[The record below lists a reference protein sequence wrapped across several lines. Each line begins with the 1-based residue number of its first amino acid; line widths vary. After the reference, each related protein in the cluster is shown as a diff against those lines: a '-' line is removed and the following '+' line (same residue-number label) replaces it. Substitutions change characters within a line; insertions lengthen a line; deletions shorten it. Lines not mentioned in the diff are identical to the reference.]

1 MKKLFAVLLLLII
14 GESAYAEYVTIL
26 PVSSQALS
34 SASSEIVTLSELYGK
49 TTTIRYM
56 ADDKTPAGVAL
67 NNTNIYPLD
76 SLTLTEDV
84 LQDNQMFGFYVGA
97 ARQVA
102 ESKSVGSDDY
112 IYDLVY
118 TNSDSDFISES
129 QSSNILR
136 TIAFTDSK
144 ANYQTILDRSKAEA
158 GSNIALAKIIEEQIN
173 RASDSELLALDT
185 DLETDNTLLA
195 DDRTTSL
202 MDAILPGHSQSNDY
216 DLPLSGN
223 NILISGLGGSI
234 LSGGGS
240 AGSGA
245 AWGYGS
251 YGSYGGNGGGSG
263 VDGVF
268 FLADGSAASVPEPS
282 TWALLVLG
290 VAGLAFYRKRIA
302 K

>member
-1 MKKLFAVLLLLII
+1 MRKLFAVLLLLII

-26 PVSSQALS
+26 PVNGQALS

-49 TTTIRYM
+49 TTTIRYLT
-56 ADDKTPAGVAL
+56 DDKSPAGVAL
-67 NNTNIYPLD
+67 SNTNIYPSD

-84 LQDNQMFGFYVGA
+84 LLDNQMFGFYVGA

-102 ESKSVGSDDY
+102 DAQTLD
-112 IYDLVY
+112 
-118 TNSDSDFISES
+118 SDSDYET
-129 QSSNILR
+129 QTANLLR
-136 TIAFTDSK
+136 TIAFTDSES
-144 ANYQTILDRSKAEA
+144 NYQAILERARAEA

-185 DLETDNTLLA
+185 DLDTDDTLLA

-202 MDAILPGHSQSNDY
+202 MDMILPGSSQSNGY
-216 DLPLSGN
+216 DLPLTGD
-223 NILISGLGGSI
+223 NIIISGLGGAV

-240 AGSGA
+240 GVGGAGGF
-245 AWGYGS
+245 
-251 YGSYGGNGGGSG
+251 GGNG
-263 VDGVF
+263 VF
-268 FLADGSAASVPEPS
+268 ILADGSGASVPEPS

-290 VAGLAFYRKRIA
+290 AAGLAFYRKRFA

>member
-1 MKKLFAVLLLLII
+1 MRKLFAVLLLLII

-26 PVSSQALS
+26 PVNSQALS

-49 TTTIRYM
+49 TTTIRYFT
-56 ADDKTPAGVAL
+56 DDKSPAGVAL
-67 NNTNIYPLD
+67 NNTNIYPTD
-76 SLTLTEDV
+76 PLTLTEDV

-102 ESKSVGSDDY
+102 DTQ
-112 IYDLVY
+112 L
-118 TNSDSDFISES
+118 SDSDSDYEI
-129 QSSNILR
+129 QAANILR
-136 TIAFTDSK
+136 TIAFTDSES
-144 ANYQTILDRSKAEA
+144 NYQTILERARAEA

-185 DLETDNTLLA
+185 DLDADDTLLA

-202 MDAILPGHSQSNDY
+202 MDMILPGSSQSNGY
-216 DLPLSGN
+216 DLPLTGD
-223 NILISGLGGSI
+223 NILISGLGGAV
-234 LSGGGS
+234 LSGGD
-240 AGSGA
+240 GSGV
-245 AWGYGS
+245 GGV
-251 YGSYGGNGGGSG
+251 GGFGGNG
-263 VDGVF
+263 VF
-268 FLADGSAASVPEPS
+268 ILADGSGASVPEPS